1 MERIIDFTASLGS
14 DLNDLPRQVKM
25 IENEGK
31 IEQVGYRAW
40 GNMQCQFISSN
51 I

>member
-14 DLNDLPRQVKM
+14 DLPRQVKM